1 MVGVLSQAVT
11 LEELL
16 AGLSVSPADFVDCS
30 PQTEVEGLCVDSR
43 QVATSPGCAFLATAG
58 ETVDAHR
65 FVPNALRDGARVVI
79 VQRGSIET
87 PEGPH
92 VWMDDT
98 AEAHPTLA
106 ANALGRPAAS
116 LQLAAVTGTNGK
128 TTTAHL
134 LGAILRHH
142 GSGFSRFG
150 TTGNW
155 VVDREEPAA
164 FTTPF
169 PLELQGLLRRTVDR
183 GGSHAVME
191 ASSHALE
198 QGRVEP
204 LRFHAV
210 GFTSFSQDHL
220 DFHPSMEAYLAAKCR
235 LANRHLAEGGVA
247 VAAVDGQPAAVSFL
261 NEASAAKARLR
272 VSRGAEPEAEILATD
287 IEYGPRHTRAQV
299 RTPEGTHDLRTPL
312 IAPYNLDNALVALGM
327 AWGLGVSFESGIA
340 ALASATGAPGR
351 LERVHVDGVHGPTVV
366 VDYAHTPD
374 AVVRALAAVRP
385 LCRGR
390 VHVLLGCGGDRDPSK
405 RPLMGRA
412 AADGGDVFWATS
424 DNPRTEDPD
433 AIVDAMLGGV
443 PDAGATEVH
452 RVVDRAAAIAHSVAA
467 AADDDLVLIAGKG
480 HEDYQV
486 LGTEKIHFDDR
497 EHAQAAL
504 QRRTTGA

>member
-1 MVGVLSQAVT
+1 MK
-11 LEELL
+11 LEELF
-16 AGLSVSPADFVDCS
+16 AGLNVTPTDFVDCG
-30 PQTEVEGLCVDSR
+30 PTTEIEGLCVDSR
-43 QVATSPGCAFLATAG
+43 MVATTPGCAFLATAG
-58 ETVDAHR
+58 GTVDAHR
-65 FVPNALRDGARVVI
+65 FVPNAIADGARVVI
-79 VQRGSIET
+79 VQRGSIEA
-87 PEGPH
+87 PRGPH

-98 AEAHPTLA
+98 ARGHPELA
-106 ANALGRPAAS
+106 ANALGRPASS
-116 LQLAAVTGTNGK
+116 LRLAAVTGTNGK

-142 GSGFSRFG
+142 GCGFARFG

-169 PLELQGLLRRTVDR
+169 PLELQGLLRRAVDR
-183 GGSHAVME
+183 GGSHVVME

-198 QGRVEP
+198 QGRIEP
-204 LRFHAV
+204 LRFHAI

-220 DFHPSMEAYLAAKCR
+220 DFHPTMEAYLAAKCR
-235 LANRHLAEGGVA
+235 LANRHLAGGGVA
-247 VAAVDGQPAAVSFL
+247 VAAVDDQPAAASFL
-261 NEASAAKARLR
+261 EEASAAEARLR
-272 VSRGAEPEAEILATD
+272 VSRGAAPRAEILATN
-287 IEYGPRHTRAQV
+287 IEYGPRHTRARV
-299 RTPEGTHDLRTPL
+299 ETPEGTYDLRTPL

-327 AWGLGVSFESGIA
+327 AWGLDVPFEAGIV
-340 ALASATGAPGR
+340 ALATATGAPGR
-351 LERVHVDGVHGPTVV
+351 LERVHVEGVRGPTVV

-385 LCRGR
+385 LCSGR

-412 AADGGDVFWATS
+412 AADGSDVFWATS
-424 DNPRTEDPD
+424 DNPRTEDPE

-443 PDAGATEVH
+443 PDAAQTEVH
-452 RVVDRAAAIAHSVAA
+452 RVADRAAAIARSVAVA
-467 AADDDLVLIAGKG
+467 EPDDLVLIAGKG

-497 EHAQAAL
+497 EHAQTAL
-504 QRRTTGA
+504 QRRVPSP

>member
-1 MVGVLSQAVT
+1 MK
-11 LEELL
+11 LEELF
-16 AGLSVSPADFVDCS
+16 AGLPVNPSDFVGCD

-43 QVATSPGCAFLATAG
+43 TVATTPGCAFLATAG

-65 FVPNALRDGARVVI
+65 FVPNAVRDGARVVI
-79 VQRGSIET
+79 VQRGSIDA
-87 PEGPH
+87 PGGPH

-98 AEAHPTLA
+98 ATAHPQLA
-106 ANALGRPAAS
+106 ANAMGRPASS
-116 LQLAAVTGTNGK
+116 LQLAGVTGTNGK

-134 LGAILRHH
+134 LGSILEHH
-142 GSGFSRFG
+142 GAGFSRLG

-155 VVDREEPAA
+155 VVDREESAT

-183 GGSHAVME
+183 GGRHVVME
-191 ASSHALE
+191 ASSHALA

-204 LRFHAV
+204 LRFHAI

-220 DFHPSMEAYLAAKCR
+220 DFHPTMEAYLAAKCR
-235 LANRHLAEGGVA
+235 LASHYLAAGGVA
-247 VAAVDGQPAAVSFL
+247 VAAVDDQPAGITFL
-261 NEASAAKARLR
+261 NQASEARARLR
-272 VSRGAEPEAEILATD
+272 VSRGAEPDAEILASD
-287 IEYGPRHTRAQV
+287 IEYGPRHTRARV
-299 RTPEGTHDLRTPL
+299 RTPEGTFGLQTPL

-327 AWGLGVSFESGIA
+327 GWGLGVSYQEGIA
-340 ALASATGAPGR
+340 ALANARGAPGR
-351 LERVHVDGVHGPTVV
+351 LERIHVDAVTGPTVV

-385 LCRGR
+385 LCNGR
-390 VHVLLGCGGDRDPSK
+390 VHVLLGCGGDRDPTK
-405 RPLMGRA
+405 RPLMGHA
-412 AADGGDVFWATS
+412 AASGADVFWATS
-424 DNPRTEDPD
+424 DNPRTERPD
-433 AIVDAMLGGV
+433 AIVDAMLSGV
-443 PDAGATEVH
+443 PDGAAEVH
-452 RVVDRAAAIAHSVAA
+452 RVVLREDAIARAVAQ

-504 QRRTTGA
+504 KRRSPSA

>member
-1 MVGVLSQAVT
+1 MK
-11 LEELL
+11 LEELF
-16 AGLSVSPADFVDCS
+16 AGLTVPLADFVDCS

-43 QVATSPGCAFLATAG
+43 EVSKTPGIAFLATAG

-65 FVPNALRDGARVVI
+65 FVPGALRDGARVVL

-92 VWMDDT
+92 VWLDDT
-98 AEAHPTLA
+98 SAAHPTLA
-106 ANALGRPAAS
+106 ANALGRPASS
-116 LQLAAVTGTNGK
+116 LRLAAVTGTNGK

-142 GSGFSRFG
+142 GAGFARFG

-204 LRFHAV
+204 LRFHAI

-220 DFHPSMEAYLAAKCR
+220 DFHPTMEAYLAAKCR
-235 LANRHLAEGGVA
+235 LANHHLAEQGVA
-247 VAAVDGQPAAVSFL
+247 VAAVDDQPAARTFL
-261 NEASAAKARLR
+261 AEAAAAKARLR
-272 VSRGAEPEAEILATD
+272 VSRGEDPEAELLASAVD
-287 IEYGPRHTRAQV
+287 YGPRHTSAKV
-299 RTPEGTHDLRTPL
+299 RTPEGTFELRTPL

-327 AWGLGVSFESGIA
+327 AWGLGVPFEAGIA
-340 ALASATGAPGR
+340 ALANATGAPGR
-351 LERVHVDGVHGPTVV
+351 LERVHVDGVAGPTVV

-374 AVVRALAAVRP
+374 AVERALAAVRP
-385 LCRGR
+385 LCGGR

-405 RPLMGRA
+405 RPIMGRA

-443 PDAGATEVH
+443 PENAATRVH
-452 RVVDRAAAIAHSVAA
+452 RVVDRADAIAQAI
-467 AADDDLVLIAGKG
+467 ADADADDLVLIAGKG

-504 QRRTTGA
+504 QRRSPGA